1 MRPTDTE
8 PTQELASDERK
19 TRELCTHERDGVRC
33 MRPKNHVHEHAGDRS
48 LRLRDERRFRE

>member
-33 MRPKNHVHEHAGDRS
+33 MRPKNHVHEHAAYTS
-48 LRLRDERRFRE
+48 SETISWE